1 MTNKFS
7 ERLTEFL
14 DSECSDYDIEYS
26 WNWNDDCNCCEVN
39 ISRYDNKIDVD
50 FKYDENSNSLFIDMS
65 DGNWQEV
72 NEYDFLVK
80 YFWMLISPA
89 IFK

>member
-1 MTNKFS
+1 MNNKFS

-14 DSECSDYDIEYS
+14 DSECSDYEEYS
-26 WNWNDDCNCCEVN
+26 WNWNDDYNCCEVC
-39 ISRYDNKIDVD
+39 ISRYDNKIEIY
-50 FKYDENSNSLFIDMS
+50 FKYDENIDSLFIDMS

-80 YFWMLISPA
+80 YFWMLVSPA